1 MLEQGREGGRHR
13 TGSFPLPST
22 LYIHKSF
29 YLYMKIVSKRLNDLS
44 QIPQELL
51 TQLSLELL
59 DHCSRTFL
67 LLKAPSGVWWYLR

>member
-51 TQLSLELL
+51 T
-59 DHCSRTFL
+59 
-67 LLKAPSGVWWYLR
+67 